1 MNMPL
6 LFQVHVVVVF
16 HRNGLFHAYNSPI
29 LAVRKGNVLI
39 RVDINDCLKIVWD
52 RTPLKPENR
61 SGREIKSASPHCL
74 VIFNLGFV
82 LEVIK
87 NFTQK

>member
-29 LAVRKGNVLI
+29 LTVQKRNVLI
-39 RVDINDCLKIVWD
+39 RVDIRLF
-52 RTPLKPENR
+52 ENR
-61 SGREIKSASPHCL
+61 LGPYL
-74 VIFNLGFV
+74 V
-82 LEVIK
+82 E
-87 NFTQK
+87 T